1 MKIVRKSIYDKVF
14 NVLLISILTLGWTC
28 KEETKYSPVELTLV
42 FTASV
47 NGEVEPCGCK
57 TDPSG
62 GLARKAAY
70 INKLRSEGNQTI
82 ILDSGDLF
90 FQKEYLNDSTRNE
103 MAAKASLI
111 VDAFNEMSTTA
122 INIGDDDFILG
133 LDYLLSLRD
142 RAQFPFISSNI
153 YSAEYEKPIFEE
165 YVIWNNNGIRVGLI
179 GLAWDSG
186 NYPEA
191 VIVQDPYLSAKNVI
205 TKIQDKVDLIIA
217 FTHMPLKVEIAL
229 ADSLPEVE
237 LFIGGHDGKSMI
249 KPKLANDHG
258 MYKAGNGGESIGI
271 IELKITDRRKKINE
285 ITAKLLNLKKV
296 KINLARLEESLRGKT
311 REKIYED
318 NKQDA
323 AKLEE
328 LKAKKLRISEE
339 IRSYSNTASFSLL
352 RLSVKYPTD
361 KQIESYVK
369 NFRSHFPIAVNDN
382 DVEEE
387 LLFE

>member
-1 MKIVRKSIYDKVF
+1 MEDRSVVKTQLVILFSLLTFSQTCEEKS
-14 NVLLISILTLGWTC
+14 
-28 KEETKYSPVELTLV
+28 KYSPTELSLI

-57 TDPSG
+57 TGPSG

-70 INKLRSEGNQTI
+70 INKLRSEGKQAI

-90 FQKEYLNDSTRNE
+90 FQKEYLSDSTRNE

-142 RAQFPFISSNI
+142 RAKFHFISSNI
-153 YSAEYEKPIFEE
+153 YSAEYNKPIFEE
-165 YVIWNNNGIRVGLI
+165 YVIWSNNGFKVGII
-179 GLAWDSG
+179 GLAWNSG
-186 NYPEA
+186 NYPES
-191 VIVQDPYLSAKNVI
+191 VIVQDPTISAKKVI
-205 TKIQDKVDLIIA
+205 AKIRNKVDLIIA
-217 FTHMPLKVEIAL
+217 LTHMPLKVEAAL
-229 ADSLPEVE
+229 ADSIADVD
-237 LFIGGHDGKSMI
+237 LFIGGHDGKGMI
-249 KPKLANDHG
+249 KPKLVNERG
-258 MYKAGNGGESIGI
+258 IYKAGNEGESLGI
-271 IELKITDRRKKINE
+271 IELKLTNRRKNINE
-285 ITAKLLNLKKV
+285 ITAKLLNLRRV
-296 KINLARLEESLRGKT
+296 EVNLSRLEESLRGKT

-328 LKAKKLRISEE
+328 LKAKKLKISEE
-339 IRSYSNTASFSLL
+339 IRGYPNTASFSLL
-352 RLSVKYPTD
+352 KLTYEYPSD
-361 KQIESYVK
+361 EIIESFVNDY
-369 NFRSHFPIAVNDN
+369 RSHFPITAQEDEV
-382 DVEEE
+382 VEE